1 MQLSHGWR
9 ICIGFVRP
17 RYPTPECLEVQFWDI
32 GTDRSKPCA
41 AHTHPPNTQ
50 NPLKQ
55 IKQNTQNKK
64 DCIYTNRIYTAS
76 MLSIYPY
83 VGIIQIRLR
92 VRAIQPT
99 LSLLCASSPFLYSFY
114 SSTLFRFLQGG
125 CPIFLYFFAEILCRP
140 AKAGQADGS
149 FFWRIGI
156 RTRSSNQPSWV
167 VMVAVPPYLAA
178 VFWMLLTPKPW

>member
-1 MQLSHGWR
+1 MRHKVVPPICRLEDLRPEKSSAFFRFSRHSPWSPASADFGSLHTKKR
-9 ICIGFVRP
+9 ICLQQT
-17 RYPTPECLEVQFWDI
+17 YPL
-32 GTDRSKPCA
+32 RS
-41 AHTHPPNTQ
+41 HS
-50 NPLKQ
+50 
-55 IKQNTQNKK
+55 KK
-64 DCIYTNRIYTAS
+64 TS
-76 MLSIYPY
+76 VLYPY